1 MASSGKRLSF
11 GNKILVM
18 VLLCSIGLASLT
30 SLVALR
36 EYVGSY
42 TSFIEMYRTSLFSD
56 FDNQARSQV
65 ETAVSMLK
73 AVYEG

>member
-56 FDNQARSQV
+56 FDN
-65 ETAVSMLK
+65 
-73 AVYEG
+73 